1 MPPVVPPHHRSDGGA
16 TGSARG
22 HCLADLGSVLGS
34 LLVTN
39 AGRGSSWE
47 GIEGESQRV
56 VGDGSFLECPVSC
69 PGCVPE

>member
-1 MPPVVPPHHRSDGGA
+1 MPPVVPLHHGSNGWA

-22 HCLADLGSVLGS
+22 HCLADLGSVWGS
-34 LLVTN
+34 LLMTN
-39 AGRGSSWE
+39 AGRGNSWE

-56 VGDGSFLECPVSC
+56 GGDGSFLECPVSC